1 MVEILLPIYNCDTD
15 SSELAMLEDLKR
27 KAYLYEKDMQYGQQ
41 ELDRFQTDM
50 LGLWGGMQGEIK

>member
-1 MVEILLPIYNCDTD
+1 MVVILLPNYNCHTD

-50 LGLWGGMQGEIK
+50 LGLWGGMQGDIK

>member
-1 MVEILLPIYNCDTD
+1 
-15 SSELAMLEDLKR
+15 MLEDLKR